1 MPSKKGLKMK
11 IAPSILSA
19 NFLNLG
25 DEIRRVCEGGAD
37 LLHIDIMDGHFV
49 PNLTFGSMIVEQIAS
64 ISTIPLDVHLMVENV
79 PFFIQSLLPLKPKYV
94 SFHIEEEKHI
104 HRCVELLRS
113 HEISP
118 ALTLNPHTSLEG
130 LKYILPSLDMVL
142 LMSVNPGFGG
152 QKFIPFTLQKIRDLK
167 EMINVYAPNCL
178 IEVDGGVS
186 NENAKALKEAGADIL
201 VAGSYVFKSDDYT
214 KAIQSLK
221 E

>member
-1 MPSKKGLKMK
+1 MK

-19 NFLNLG
+19 DFMKLG
-25 DEIRRVCEGGAD
+25 EEIKRVCEGKAD

-49 PNLTFGSMIVEQIAS
+49 PNLTFGAMIVEQIAK

-79 PFFIQSLLPLKPKYV
+79 PFFIQSLLPIKPKYV
-94 SFHIEEEKHI
+94 SFHIEEEKHV
-104 HRCVELLRS
+104 HRCVELLRK
-113 HEISP
+113 HDISP

-130 LKYILPSLDMVL
+130 LKYILPDLDMVL

-167 EMINVYAPNCL
+167 AMIEEFAPHCL

-186 NENAKALKEAGADIL
+186 DENAKALQEAGADIL
-201 VAGSYVFKSDDYT
+201 VAGSYVFKSKNYSQ
-214 KAIQSLK
+214 AIQLLRG
-221 E
+221 

>member
-1 MPSKKGLKMK
+1 MK

-19 NFLNLG
+19 NFLKLG
-25 DEIRRVCEGGAD
+25 EEIKQVCEGGAD

-49 PNLTFGSMIVEQIAS
+49 PNLTFGAMIVEQIAS
-64 ISTIPLDVHLMVENV
+64 VSTIPLDVHLMVENV

-104 HRCVELLRS
+104 HRCVELLRK
-113 HEISP
+113 HDISP

-167 EMINVYAPNCL
+167 QMINAYAPNCL

-201 VAGSYVFKSDDYT
+201 VAGSYVFRSNDYA